1 MRITFDP
8 SKFKALATDLS
19 HDELIAAIQVL
30 HPEAVHGRDF
40 VVGHPV
46 KAGST
51 ERTGPAQ
58 LIAWNLPQDPPD
70 VDTDIGPVWQEHSE
84 KIRTALVA
92 RDVRSQ
98 RNAALQQ
105 ADVIVNKAHDSN
117 DPQAL
122 AKAVTYRKA
131 LRDLPDQ
138 PGFPHTHTW
147 PTKP

>member
-19 HDELIAAIQVL
+19 HDELIGAIQVL
-30 HPEAVHGRDF
+30 HPDAVHGRDF

-46 KAGST
+46 KAGSN

-58 LIAWNLPQDPPD
+58 LIAWNLPEDPPD
-70 VDTDIGPVWQEHSE
+70 VDKDIGPVWQEHSE

-92 RDVRSQ
+92 REVRGQ
-98 RNAALQQ
+98 RNTLLAQ
-105 ADVIVNKAHDSN
+105 ADELVNKAHDSN

-138 PGFPHTHTW
+138 QGFPHSHTW
-147 PTKP
+147 PKKP